1 MLLGTSLSAAF
12 WKIIGYLSYRISNLS
27 INCAVIG
34 DRENVLGSLM
44 NWKCAQSW
52 DNNSYVW

>member
-12 WKIIGYLSYRISNLS
+12 WKIIGYLSYRIS
-27 INCAVIG
+27 NCAVIG

-52 DNNSYVW
+52 DNNSYYVW